1 MQHSVLYTVLF
12 AAGVC
17 LVCSLFVATIS
28 VSHRDRA
35 TENALL
41 DQRQKVLRV
50 AGLLGDNENLEKE
63 EINQRFEKNLV
74 PKLVDMDSGVY
85 IDDPAPAAF
94 NQQKA
99 ARDPAQSRE
108 ATPNPAKVRRVAD
121 RGLIYLIKPGD
132 EVEGVILP
140 VEGLGLWGTLYGYL
154 ALAPDTR
161 TVQGLTFYSHK
172 ETPGLGG
179 EVDNPRWKAL
189 WPGRKATDE
198 NGIPMI
204 KVVKGSTGPPEKD
217 PYEVDGLSGAT
228 ITSNG
233 VTHLMHFWLGNE
245 GFGPYLANLREQK
258 GI

>member
-17 LVCSLFVATIS
+17 LVCSLFVATTS
-28 VSHRDRA
+28 VQLRDRA
-35 TENALL
+35 AENALL

-50 AGLLGDNENLEKE
+50 AGLLGADQDLEKDQINRLFE
-63 EINQRFEKNLV
+63 ENLV
-74 PKLVDMDSGVY
+74 PRLVDMDSGVY
-85 IDDPAPAAF
+85 VDDPAPAAY
-94 NQQKA
+94 NQRKA
-99 ARDPAQSRE
+99 AKDPLKSRE
-108 ATPNPAKVRRVAD
+108 ASPNLAKVRRVAH
-121 RGLIYLIKPGD
+121 RGLVYLVQPGD
-132 EVEGVILP
+132 EVNGIILP

-154 ALAPDTR
+154 ALDPDTR
-161 TVQGLTFYSHK
+161 TIQGLTFYKHK

-198 NGIPMI
+198 RGIPMI
-204 KVVKGSTGPPEKD
+204 KVVKGTTGPPEED

-233 VTHLMHFWLGNE
+233 VTNLMHFWLGRE
-245 GFGPYLANLREQK
+245 GFGPYLARLREQK
-258 GI
+258 GS